1 MNRLLGPASLGLS
14 LLALTLALW
23 RPGAPESSDAPP
35 PTKASTTLSP
45 EELKA
50 LARRVQALEDNTLSL
65 SRRLMLLEQR
75 PVSSDGGAVAPAPAA
90 LAAEVEQL
98 RMEVRGMVAGEALHS
113 QGGREYL
120 KDMVRSV
127 QDEMRTEQRQERMA
141 QFQQAQTQAQAEQAE
156 RWRQFASEARLSYAQ
171 EQALQQRLET
181 ENTRRQALFDEVRA
195 GTRNPRDVRQELRAL
210 RAQTDEAMHAVLD
223 ETQRAKY
230 DELRREERQQE
241 RPGRN
246 RERQAGSTP

>member
-1 MNRLLGPASLGLS
+1 MNRLLAPASLGLS

-23 RPGAPESSDAPP
+23 RPGASEPSEAPP
-35 PTKASTTLSP
+35 PTEAAAAPSP
-45 EELKA
+45 QELKA

-75 PVSSDGGAVAPAPAA
+75 PVSSDGGTVAPAPAA

-98 RMEVRGMVAGEALHS
+98 RMEVRGMVAGEALQS

-120 KDMVRSV
+120 KEMVRSV

-141 QFQQAQTQAQAEQAE
+141 QFQQAQVQAQAAQAE

-181 ENTRRQALFDEVRA
+181 EQTRRQALLDEVSA

-210 RAQTDEAMHAVLD
+210 RTQTDQEMHAVLD

-246 RERQAGSTP
+246 REQGGGGNP